1 MSTDPNPTEARIKLV
16 DEHVQAEV
24 ERDLEKIMRTWGE
37 APDFDDVPW
46 DEKFKGRDGI
56 REHYEE
62 LLTAFPDLDIIVH
75 DRHVTDRLVILE
87 VTVTGTHL
95 GDWRDLP
102 AMGKRMESRVC
113 ALYGFDEKGMLNLER
128 TYYDK
133 AKILEQLGIFQ
144 DPRTTTG
151 KVMAAITPP
160 FAIVR
165 TLVGRLFKRGKKS

>member
-1 MSTDPNPTEARIKLV
+1 
-16 DEHVQAEV
+16 
-24 ERDLEKIMRTWGE
+24 
-37 APDFDDVPW
+37 VP
-46 DEKFKGRDGI
+46 
-56 REHYEE
+56 
-62 LLTAFPDLDIIVH
+62 
-75 DRHVTDRLVILE
+75 
-87 VTVTGTHL
+87 GTHL

-165 TLVGRLFKRGKKS
+165 TLARRLIDRVKR

>member
-1 MSTDPNPTEARIKLV
+1 MSVDPNSTEARVKLV
-16 DEHVQAEV
+16 DEHAQAEV

-37 APDFDDVPW
+37 SPEFDDVPW
-46 DEKFKGRDGI
+46 DEKFTGRDGI
-56 REHYEE
+56 REHYDE

-75 DRHVTDRLVILE
+75 DRHVTDGMVILE

-102 AMGKRMESRVC
+102 AMGRRMESRVC
-113 ALYGFDEKGMLNLER
+113 ALYGFDEKGMLDLER

-165 TLVGRLFKRGKKS
+165 TLLRRALGRDKKT

>member
-1 MSTDPNPTEARIKLV
+1 MSVDPTSTEARIKLV

-37 APDFDDVPW
+37 EPDFDDVPW

-56 REHYEE
+56 RHHYDE
-62 LLTAFPDLDIIVH
+62 LLAAFPDLDIIVH
-75 DRHVTDRLVILE
+75 DRHVTDRMVILE

-102 AMGKRMESRVC
+102 AMGRRMESRVC

-165 TLVGRLFKRGKKS
+165 TLARRLLDRIKR